1 MRRQEGD
8 PLEVNPSEAAK
19 AEVDLGPGTV
29 YEVVTRNMVNSLS
42 EDVREIRNRINGLFW
57 LLAGTVAVDLVMKAL
72 AL

>member
-1 MRRQEGD
+1 M
-8 PLEVNPSEAAK
+8 EVNQSAMAK
-19 AEVDLGPGTV
+19 AEVELGPGTV
-29 YEVVTRNMVNSLS
+29 YEVVTRNMVNSLA